1 MASSTKETE
10 KPLQIAKRPKNQSSD
25 EEDDEKT
32 EDSVSLTIRYF
43 GAVGELIPMRATPM
57 RRAAFLTGLSFKD
70 VFTTFAEHMPEKAA
84 GKRRWSG
91 LPEITLHDK
100 DGNDVLTLGQS
111 NVCLK
116 VIDKCNVSF
125 PYTIY
130 VPFPLRDSYLFVTL
144 NI

>member
-1 MASSTKETE
+1 MA
-10 KPLQIAKRPKNQSSD
+10 LQITDESLNIAKRSNNQSSD
-25 EEDDEKT
+25 SKEDEKT

-43 GAVGELIPMRATPM
+43 GALGEVIPMRATPM

-70 VFTTFAEHMPEKAA
+70 VFTPFAQHLPDKAA

-116 VIDKCNVSF
+116 VIGMCSAS
-125 PYTIY
+125 PTCI
-130 VPFPLRDSYLFVTL
+130 DSSSLYCG
-144 NI
+144 